1 MGKLNNGVFLK
12 VVGDQETIPQWE
24 QFITDD
30 HGTDL
35 HPEIGLAKFVE
46 LYKERVTAMKTDIQ
60 ELSDLEVI
68 VLQIR
73 SLSNLIGNVKL
84 YTVKDKYIYARTN
97 FYRTDNDINELR
109 VLIDPIDLYFP
120 NGMTV
125 DPQILFG
132 NEDFM
137 KKVYYKLR
145 TSMLETIIENV
156 DNFTK
161 IYSN

>member
-12 VVGDQETIPQWE
+12 VTGNQEQRPMWE

-73 SLSNLIGNVKL
+73 ALSNLFGNVKL

-97 FYRTDNDINELR
+97 FYRTDNEINELR

>member
-12 VVGDQETIPQWE
+12 VTGNQEQRPMWE

-145 TSMLETIIENV
+145 TSMLATIIENV

>member
-12 VVGDQETIPQWE
+12 VTGNQEQRPLWE

-97 FYRTDNDINELR
+97 FYRTDNEINELR

>member
-12 VVGDQETIPQWE
+12 VTGNQEQRPLWE

-73 SLSNLIGNVKL
+73 ALSNLFGNVKL

-97 FYRTDNDINELR
+97 FYRTDNEINELR

>member
-12 VVGDQETIPQWE
+12 VMGNQEQRPLFE

-35 HPEIGLAKFVE
+35 HPEIGLARYLDV
-46 LYKERVTAMKTDIQ
+46 YKDRITDIKTDLQ

-73 SLSNLIGNVKL
+73 ALSNLVGNVKL
-84 YTVKDKYIYARTN
+84 YNVKDKYIYARFN

-109 VLIDPIDLYFP
+109 VLIDPIDIHFP
-120 NGMTV
+120 NGTV
-125 DPQILFG
+125 DPEILFG

-137 KKVYYKLR
+137 KKVYYRLR
-145 TSMLETIIENV
+145 TVMLETIIENV
-156 DNFTK
+156 DNYIK
-161 IYSN
+161 IYSK

>member
-12 VVGDQETIPQWE
+12 VTGNQEQRPLWE

>member
-12 VVGDQETIPQWE
+12 VTGNQEQRPQWE

-35 HPEIGLAKFVE
+35 HPEIGLARFVE
-46 LYKERVTAMKTDIQ
+46 IYKERVTSMKTNIQ
-60 ELSDLEVI
+60 ELADLEVI

-73 SLSNLIGNVKL
+73 ALSNLIGNVKL
-84 YTVKDKYIYARTN
+84 YTVKDKYIYARFN
-97 FYRTDNDINELR
+97 FYRVDNDINELR
-109 VLIDPIDLYFP
+109 VLIDPIDLHFP
-120 NGMTV
+120 IGTV

-137 KKVYYKLR
+137 NKVYYKLR

-156 DNFTK
+156 DNYIK
-161 IYSN
+161 IYSK

>member
-12 VVGDQETIPQWE
+12 VTGNQEQRPQWE

-35 HPEIGLAKFVE
+35 HPEIGLARFVE
-46 LYKERVTAMKTDIQ
+46 VYKERITSMKTNIQ
-60 ELSDLEVI
+60 ELADLEVI
-68 VLQIR
+68 ILQIR
-73 SLSNLIGNVKL
+73 ALSMLVGNVKL

-120 NGMTV
+120 NGTV
-125 DPQILFG
+125 DPEILFG

>member
-12 VVGDQETIPQWE
+12 VTGNQEQRPLWE

-46 LYKERVTAMKTDIQ
+46 LYKERVTSMKTDIQ

-73 SLSNLIGNVKL
+73 ALSNLFGTVKL

-97 FYRTDNDINELR
+97 FYRSDNEINELR
-109 VLIDPIDLYFP
+109 ILIDPIDLYFP
-120 NGMTV
+120 NGTV

-145 TSMLETIIENV
+145 TSMLTTIIENV

-161 IYSN
+161 IYSR

>member
-12 VVGDQETIPQWE
+12 VTGNQEQRPQWE

-35 HPEIGLAKFVE
+35 HPEIGLARFVE
-46 LYKERVTAMKTDIQ
+46 VYKDRVTSMKTDIQ
-60 ELSDLEVI
+60 ELADLETI
-68 VLQIR
+68 ILQIR
-73 SLSNLIGNVKL
+73 ALSNLVGNVKL
-84 YTVKDKYIYARTN
+84 YTVKDKYIYARFN

-120 NGMTV
+120 DGAA
-125 DPQILFG
+125 DLEILSG

-145 TSMLETIIENV
+145 TTMLTTIIDNV

>member
-1 MGKLNNGVFLK
+1 M
-12 VVGDQETIPQWE
+12 WE

-73 SLSNLIGNVKL
+73 ALSNLIGNVKL